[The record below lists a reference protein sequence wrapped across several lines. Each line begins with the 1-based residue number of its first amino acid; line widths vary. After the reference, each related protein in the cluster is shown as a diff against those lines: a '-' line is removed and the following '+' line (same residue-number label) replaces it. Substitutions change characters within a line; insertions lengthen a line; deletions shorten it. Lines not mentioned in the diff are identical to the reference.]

1 MIAPNT
7 AFCAL
12 AGITRYLAVSGG
24 ISQYLAVSG
33 GITRYLAVSG
43 GIWRYL
49 AVFGGIWRYL
59 AVFVGIWRY
68 LAVFGEYCAI
78 TPHYPPELRIV
89 GHILVLT
96 CDEKSENCKSHHYLG
111 RILFTYLDKNY

>member
-12 AGITRYLAVSGG
+12 AGITRYLAVSSG
-24 ISQYLAVSG
+24 IS
-33 GITRYLAVSG
+33 RYLAVSG

-59 AVFVGIWRY
+59 AVF
-68 LAVFGEYCAI
+68 GEYCAI
-78 TPHYPPELRIV
+78 TLHYPPQV
-89 GHILVLT
+89 VHQV
-96 CDEKSENCKSHHYLG
+96 CDL
-111 RILFTYLDKNY
+111 

>member
-24 ISQYLAVSG
+24 IW
-33 GITRYLAVSG
+33 RYLAVSG
-43 GIWRYL
+43 GIRRYL
-49 AVFGGIWRYL
+49 AVSG
-59 AVFVGIWRY
+59 GIWRY

-78 TPHYPPELRIV
+78 TPHYPPSIVPFNTHKSLLFIHCRIGGPNFLIPRDCV
-89 GHILVLT
+89 
-96 CDEKSENCKSHHYLG
+96 S
-111 RILFTYLDKNY
+111 